1 MRKLVSAKLKAHA
14 GLPLTESEVAYSRK
28 IGLSIVSGRGTGKDA
43 FASWVIMWFLICFP
57 YSKTACTA
65 PTGHQLK
72 DVLWS
77 EIAKWLKGNN
87 PAEPTLVSDVL
98 TWQAEKVYHNAANG
112 ERWFAVA
119 RTCNPKA
126 TTEEQA
132 ETLSGLHED
141 YLLIVADEA
150 SGIPAPVFKPLDGT
164 LTGKVNLILMISN
177 PTRTGGYFF
186 DSHNSLRDR
195 WVTLHWNAE
204 ESEIVTRASIEE
216 KAHRFGR
223 DSNVYRIDVLGHF
236 PKISNDTLIA
246 WEWAQD
252 AIERETEPMEADPE
266 VFGIDVGAGGD
277 PSVIVHRRGPK
288 VLGIYEKDTTESE
301 ALVGWIMGKVFAHE
315 PQLVMIDP
323 IGVGWGIA
331 GMLRARLPHLR
342 LIDVN
347 VSEVASEDHRFYRL
361 RDELYWRVRELFEKR
376 IISVPDDPILLGEA
390 TSIKF
395 EEPNGVVKIESK
407 KDMRRR
413 GVKSPNRFD
422 ALCLTEYYST
432 EATRLVGRTRTSA
445 RSRHLAGSW
454 RVA

>member
-1 MRKLVSAKLKAHA
+1 
-14 GLPLTESEVAYSRK
+14 
-28 IGLSIVSGRGTGKDA
+28 
-43 FASWVIMWFLICFP
+43 
-57 YSKTACTA
+57 
-65 PTGHQLK
+65 
-72 DVLWS
+72 
-77 EIAKWLKGNN
+77 
-87 PAEPTLVSDVL
+87 
-98 TWQAEKVYHNAANG
+98 
-112 ERWFAVA
+112 
-119 RTCNPKA
+119 
-126 TTEEQA
+126 
-132 ETLSGLHED
+132 
-141 YLLIVADEA
+141 
-150 SGIPAPVFKPLDGT
+150 
-164 LTGKVNLILMISN
+164 
-177 PTRTGGYFF
+177 
-186 DSHNSLRDR
+186 
-195 WVTLHWNAE
+195 
-204 ESEIVTRASIEE
+204 
-216 KAHRFGR
+216 
-223 DSNVYRIDVLGHF
+223 
-236 PKISNDTLIA
+236 
-246 WEWAQD
+246 
-252 AIERETEPMEADPE
+252 
-266 VFGIDVGAGGD
+266 
-277 PSVIVHRRGPK
+277 

-347 VSEVASEDHRFYRL
+347 VSEVASENHRFYRL
-361 RDELYWRVRELFEKR
+361 RDELYWRIRELFEKR